1 MSANG
6 HRPLCEALTR
16 AGRRCRLPAQ
26 EGSRYCYRHRH
37 LETAGAGA
45 VIGEEEAQNAG
56 AVELA
61 STTNPATAAPAEA
74 PTPAAEPAAG
84 GWLAFL
90 HEGWERLLAGAPD
103 EVRAWLRARI
113 SPEWFD
119 PQTWQGL
126 AYVLR
131 VALQMQLEFVQRRL
145 RGEYEVDP
153 WGYDQEI
160 ADYLALVTGFLFNRY
175 WRVELTGLEH
185 IPGEGRALLIANH
198 SGVFPL
204 DGAIIAYGVREHHP
218 AHRLVRTLMNDWFL
232 TLPFVSILLTK
243 SGHVPAHPDNGRRLL
258 EADELVLAFAESPTG
273 ISPLYRE
280 RYRLGRFGRGGFIK
294 TAIETGAVILPVAVV
309 GVEETYPFVVDVK
322 PLAQWLGA
330 PAFPVPLTL
339 PWLGPLAWLP
349 LPSRWTVD
357 IGEPIVAHL
366 DDAALVEN
374 PAFVSDI
381 TDLVRNRI
389 QEGIDKRLAQR
400 RSPLG

>member
-6 HRPLCEALTR
+6 HRPLCEALTKT
-16 AGRRCRLPAQ
+16 GRRCRLPAQ

-37 LETAGAGA
+37 LETTDA
-45 VIGEEEAQNAG
+45 VAAIGEEKAQSAGSGMPTGATGAETATPVEAPAP
-56 AVELA
+56 A
-61 STTNPATAAPAEA
+61 ATATGA
-74 PTPAAEPAAG
+74 
-84 GWLAFL
+84 GWLTGL
-90 HEGWERLLAGAPD
+90 QQGWERLLAGAPD
-103 EVRAWLRARI
+103 EVRAWLQARI

-131 VALQMQLEFVQRRL
+131 VALQMQLEFAQRRL
-145 RGEYEVDP
+145 RGEYQVDA
-153 WGYDQEI
+153 WGYDQEV
-160 ADYLALVTGFLFNRY
+160 ADYVALLTGFLFNRY
-175 WRVELTGLEH
+175 WRVEITGLEH
-185 IPGEGRALLIANH
+185 IPNEGRALLLANH
-198 SGVFPL
+198 SGVLPL

-218 AHRLVRTLMNDWFL
+218 AHRLVRTLMDDWFL
-232 TLPFVSILLTK
+232 NLAFVSILLTK
-243 SGHVPAHPDNGRRLL
+243 SGHVAAHPDNGRRLL

-273 ISPLYRE
+273 ISPFYRE
-280 RYRLGRFGRGGFIK
+280 RYRLGRFGRGGFVK
-294 TAIETGAVILPVAVV
+294 TAIETGAMIVPVAVV
-309 GVEETYPFVVDVK
+309 GVEETYPLVVDVK

-339 PWLGPLAWLP
+339 PWLGPLALLP
-349 LPSRWTVD
+349 LPSRWTID

-366 DDAALVEN
+366 DDASLIEN

-389 QEGIDKRLAQR
+389 QAGIDKRLAQR